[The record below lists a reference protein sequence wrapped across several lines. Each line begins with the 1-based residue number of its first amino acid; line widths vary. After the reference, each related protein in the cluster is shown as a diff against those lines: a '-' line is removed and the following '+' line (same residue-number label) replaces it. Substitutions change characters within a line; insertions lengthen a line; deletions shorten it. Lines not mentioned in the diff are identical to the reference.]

1 MQALEL
7 QAELLLAWLLKVL
20 RGQSFLVALIEEA
33 VTRASGFEALR
44 KHIRVRPPTGL
55 PDAETIVVLFATAG
69 LPDKAQYML
78 GPLGVMHIKPFGK

>member
-1 MQALEL
+1 MQALKP
-7 QAELLLAWLLKVL
+7 QAELLLAWLFEVL

-33 VTRASGFEALR
+33 VTLAGGFEALR

-69 LPDKAQYML
+69 LPDKAQDML
-78 GPLGVMHIKPFGK
+78 GALREMYNKPLGK